1 MPYDIEK
8 NNRWPSP
15 HHNFVPEYQ
24 MSGVPYVQT
33 KTISVPERDTQGD
46 FKTLVDL
53 GDPSATAC
61 VITFDQVTRWINVI
75 NHENAGKHIRIYFN
89 ETAFSKAQL
98 INVVDGNNVDAED
111 KHYYRLD
118 GGMQTNRLELKCK
131 KIWIYPEGANTTTF
145 SVIAGLTNIAA
156 NTFPDQ
162 LKVNGF
168 TGVED

>member
-33 KTISVPERDTQGD
+33 KTISVPERVDAD
-46 FKTLVDL
+46 NFETLVDL
-53 GDPSATAC
+53 GDSSATAC

-75 NHENAGKHIRIYFN
+75 NHENTGKHIRIYFN

-98 INVVDGNNVDAED
+98 INGVADIED
-111 KHYYRLD
+111 KHYYKLD

-131 KIWIYPEGANTTTF
+131 KIWIYPEDNNTTF

>member
-75 NHENAGKHIRIYFN
+75 NHQVKGKHIRIYFN
-89 ETAFSKAQL
+89 ETAFSKAQR
-98 INVVDGNNVDAED
+98 VDNAATDIED

-118 GGMQTNRLELKCK
+118 GEMQTNRLELKCK
-131 KIWIYPEGANTTTF
+131 KIWIYPEDDNTTF
-145 SVIAGLTNIAA
+145 SVIAGLTNVAA